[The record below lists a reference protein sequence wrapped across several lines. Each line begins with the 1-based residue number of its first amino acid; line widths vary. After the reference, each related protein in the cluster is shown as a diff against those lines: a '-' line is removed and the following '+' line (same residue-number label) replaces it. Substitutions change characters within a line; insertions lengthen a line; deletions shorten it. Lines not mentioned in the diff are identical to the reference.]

1 MTTPTFFSIGGEYS
15 CAQRL
20 IDANDKVLSSL
31 TEGRKEQEH
40 LREALEAVKANDD
53 IVTALSNIQQ
63 ICSTSSTPCRSPE
76 GRNKY
81 VNREVSVCLVR
92 VAIVFSMYRTC
103 TFSLSMTECV
113 FFQLQVRGIYR
124 DLKSQDDFDGWIL
137 DKGYIWSDL
146 SHKETC
152 I

>member
-1 MTTPTFFSIGGEYS
+1 MRKTGWNDVLTVVS

-20 IDANDKVLSSL
+20 IDANDRVLSSL
-31 TEGRKEQEH
+31 TEGRKEQED
-40 LREALEAVKANDD
+40 LREALEAVKAKQDD

-92 VAIVFSMYRTC
+92 VAIVFSM
-103 TFSLSMTECV
+103 
-113 FFQLQVRGIYR
+113 
-124 DLKSQDDFDGWIL
+124 
-137 DKGYIWSDL
+137 
-146 SHKETC
+146 
-152 I
+152 